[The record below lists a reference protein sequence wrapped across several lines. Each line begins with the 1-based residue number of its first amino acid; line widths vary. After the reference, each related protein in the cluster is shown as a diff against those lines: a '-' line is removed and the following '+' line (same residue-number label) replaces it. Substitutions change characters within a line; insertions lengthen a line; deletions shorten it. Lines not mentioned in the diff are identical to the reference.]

1 MFVEP
6 LTLSSVILIEL
17 SWGWQNG
24 LSESR
29 VVIFHC
35 WFNCFVNLV
44 NYCRNN
50 VIFNKTV
57 QIGSLVC
64 SRQTLYRRAMF
75 SRQVCLPSPVARVH
89 VLIFPWHVSFGRVNG
104 KKLSVFFWQGK
115 AVHVHHFAITWQG
128 KPVEKLAWPGF
139 GEGSLSRKT
148 WYSFLY
154 TVANKACQRK
164 LVDQNLPVCT
174 GFQVRSLLI
183 VLLYSHVITS
193 ATVIC
198 SRQL

>member
-1 MFVEP
+1 MSSSIKQSRSDLLCAVVKPCTDAQCFLDKFACQVRLPVCMYWFFLDMFH
-6 LTLSSVILIEL
+6 L
-17 SWGWQNG
+17 
-24 LSESR
+24 
-29 VVIFHC
+29 VV
-35 WFNCFVNLV
+35 WTAKNCQF
-44 NYCRNN
+44 
-50 VIFNKTV
+50 
-57 QIGSLVC
+57 
-64 SRQTLYRRAMF
+64 
-75 SRQVCLPSPVARVH
+75 
-89 VLIFPWHVSFGRVNG
+89 
-104 KKLSVFFWQGK
+104 FFWQGK

-128 KPVEKLAWPGF
+128 KLVEKLAWPGF